1 MDSSRHSFKTPSNMA
16 QEDIKQVEC
25 LESWK
30 QEPGCSGSDGTGV
43 VRIRYYNP
51 GKITKVGG
59 TLRESYI
66 IPAGKNVKFGVYQ
79 NTDWSCCSGWTRIKV
94 LFEGEFPKPDDDE
107 SLEVYSFTYDQI
119 IDAIEKANTPR
130 GARLPC

>member
-1 MDSSRHSFKTPSNMA
+1 MEQA
-16 QEDIKQVEC
+16 DIKQVEC
-25 LESWK
+25 LESWN
-30 QEPGCSGSDGTGV
+30 QEPGCSGPDGNST
-43 VRIRYYNP
+43 VRFRYSNP

-66 IPAGKNVKFGVYQ
+66 IPAGQSVKFGVYQ

-94 LFEGEFPKPDDDE
+94 LFEGELPEPDYDE